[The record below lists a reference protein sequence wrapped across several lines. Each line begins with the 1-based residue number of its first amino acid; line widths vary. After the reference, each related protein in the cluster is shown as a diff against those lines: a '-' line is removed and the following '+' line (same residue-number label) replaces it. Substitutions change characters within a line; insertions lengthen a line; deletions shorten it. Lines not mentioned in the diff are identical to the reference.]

1 MEQLI
6 TITTWILCCDKCD
19 SEFEVTAGSL
29 QEILS
34 APQQVACPH
43 CGYKPGLGG
52 RETHT
57 SLKFLSL
64 PSQLRTLP
72 ANLSL
77 LLLLAFLLAMELVS
91 NKSTAPCSKNLS
103 VKG

>member
-34 APQQVACPH
+34 AHSKSHVLIVATS
-43 CGYKPGLGG
+43 PGLEDV
-52 RETHT
+52 RHTH
-57 SLKFLSL
+57 L
-64 PSQLRTLP
+64 
-72 ANLSL
+72 
-77 LLLLAFLLAMELVS
+77 
-91 NKSTAPCSKNLS
+91 
-103 VKG
+103 